1 MLYEVRLPFPLVVMH
16 IKRDWE
22 GGRGVK
28 GEIKDSLYVLGLF
41 YKFRQENRKH
51 IRVFYP

>member
-16 IKRDWE
+16 IKRD
-22 GGRGVK
+22 GGGER
-28 GEIKDSLYVLGLF
+28 EIKDSLSVLRLF